1 MKIRNAKTMFILLAL
16 TMPLAAQAAFQTGTH
31 NADILI
37 GRDDDNTD
45 NPLIQPPEFPV
56 PDFADQSLNNTDV
69 QVGRG
74 GNDVLIGLLGEDVQL
89 SGPGHDILIGGTE
102 QGTPPNSDVS
112 FGDQGNDT
120 FVWAG
125 GDGSDAFVGG
135 HGHRD
140 ALIFGTIDR
149 DANNVPILSPAVV
162 PHAKTGL
169 PTADVS
175 GQAAFCRLEPVE
187 NGSGDYG
194 FDFLVRLFSQA
205 TGGLIV
211 TLRVVDVEQVF
222 CTSELGGAITFADL
236 TEPHPEFVEVSLE
249 QVRRL
254 NRTVGQI
261 IR

>member
-1 MKIRNAKTMFILLAL
+1 MKTHKTIFLLLAL
-16 TMPLAAQAAFQTGTH
+16 TMPLATQAAFQTGTH
-31 NADILI
+31 NADVLI
-37 GRDDDNTD
+37 GRDDDDVD

-56 PDFADQSLNNTDV
+56 PDFADQSLNDTDV
-69 QVGRG
+69 QAGRG

-89 SGPGHDILIGGTE
+89 GGLGHDILIGGTE

-125 GDGSDAFVGG
+125 GDGSDAFAGG

-149 DANNVPILSPAVV
+149 DANNVPILSPAIQ
-162 PHAKTGL
+162 PHARTGV

-187 NGSGDYG
+187 DADFG
-194 FDFLVRLFSQA
+194 FDFLVRFFSQA

-222 CTSELGGAITFADL
+222 CTSEQGGAITFADL
-236 TEPHPEFVEVSLE
+236 TDPHPEFVEVSLE

-254 NRTVGQI
+254 NGTVGQI